1 MQRDCTT
8 RLGILIRPRTYR
20 NGLQR
25 GKGGIPIKKTLK
37 RGTRSKK
44 RKLRGARELKRRTTD
59 SEKINIDVS
68 VLKLLIVSRSSPEK
82 GLEHYF
88 NNNNSFSVSK
98 VNAKGPKTTQP
109 QPPTHKKK
117 SQPKKPKKSSLI
129 DEKCDWNGTMFPFKG
144 TSELYCE
151 VEMKEES
158 DYDDDEWD
166 NAAPT
171 KTNTTIKL
179 NNALGALMGAYMSD
193 DEEME
198 EEAPKP
204 EPIVKTVPV
213 PVNVV
218 PVKEETELDEDDGPP
233 LEVKIQKE
241 DHQEHIPE
249 KPTATTET
257 ATTSNKTSKRTKNR
271 KRVET
276 RKENR
281 RNRNTGKSNTGEKNE
296 GKFPYDNFKKRP
308 VTLLEKLL
316 ESEIRH
322 ERNVLLQCVR
332 YVVSNNF
339 FMDSKS

>member
-1 MQRDCTT
+1 M
-8 RLGILIRPRTYR
+8 
-20 NGLQR
+20 
-25 GKGGIPIKKTLK
+25 
-37 RGTRSKK
+37 
-44 RKLRGARELKRRTTD
+44 KRRTTD